1 MNENKDHVEHYSSL
15 RKHVESVFGRP
26 IQRSSDF
33 DRLSEDV
40 FRKTGE
46 RLSASTLKRFW
57 DYIPSRTVISRTSL
71 DILARYAGFP
81 SFAGFCAEDASQY
94 LNTHVLSSRSLQDG
108 AHLEIRWSPGRRVQL
123 SFLGN
128 NSFQVTASEHSKL
141 QVGDR
146 FEVADFMEG
155 FPLYIGC
162 IHRGTEDL
170 PAYVAG
176 TTGGLT
182 QVKLI

>member
-1 MNENKDHVEHYSSL
+1 MDYSEHFPLLRQRVERRFGLPVSSS
-15 RKHVESVFGRP
+15 RMFKA
-26 IQRSSDF
+26 
-33 DRLSEDV
+33 LSEDIAQ
-40 FRKTGE
+40 RTGE

-57 DYIPSRTVISRTSL
+57 DYIPSRTAISRTSL